1 MAAEHQV
8 ITPYPVPANLSP
20 LGFHYYAS
28 HFLAA
33 ARSAPPAR
41 GFSPVGYYLYCRAL
55 ELVLK
60 AFLLERG
67 MAKSELRKKALGH
80 DLLRIL
86 AKAEKLGLAAL
97 VEVTSSEREELQKA
111 NDYYVDKEFE
121 YFSVV
126 SAVTGYSGLP
136 DLAVMD
142 QLAQRL
148 LSGLHNCCLNAQ

>member
-1 MAAEHQV
+1 MAPEHQV
-8 ITPYPVPANLSP
+8 ITPGPLRVNLSP

-67 MAKSELRKKALGH
+67 VAKSELKKKALGH
-80 DLLRIL
+80 DLLRVL
-86 AKAEKLGLAAL
+86 AKADKLGLAAL
-97 VEVTSSEREELQKA
+97 VEVTASEREELRKA

-121 YFSVV
+121 YFGLI

-148 LSGLHNCCLNAQ
+148 VSGLHDCCLNAQ